1 MKKHFYQNLL
11 PLFALSLLLVPI
23 SGCDKN
29 SAKLYLVYQ
38 PIYTSKA
45 EVLASINGNPAQ
57 KVDSPG
63 KVYLKGSYI
72 FINDIDKGIHIIDNQ
87 NPSRPTQV
95 AFLAIPGNQDIAV
108 KGNTLYADMYD
119 ALLAIDIS
127 NPRHVRITKQLER
140 TFPTRA
146 YVNGYISSS
155 DKVITGW
162 TKKFVRQVP
171 NTYPCANCV
180 IDLAPAAFSSSSDAK
195 GMAGSMARMVLIDD
209 HMYALA
215 ESHTLSVINLDSQD
229 QPSMGN
235 TIMAGFDLE
244 TIYPFKNKL
253 FLGSSSGVYIYDLS
267 DPNNPVA
274 QGMYAHGRACDPVIT
289 DGDYAYVTLH
299 TGSACG
305 GASNELDVL
314 NVKDLH
320 HPLPVKIYQMTRP
333 MGLSKDG
340 DLLFVCDKEG
350 VRVFDAHDPAALVQR
365 AILGAADAYEAVAY
379 NHRLLVTSSRGI
391 YQYDYSKPSMPL
403 LSMLPVGH

>member
-314 NVKDLH
+314 NVKDLN

>member
-379 NHRLLVTSSRGI
+379 NHHLLVTSSRGI

>member
-365 AILGAADAYEAVAY
+365 AVLGAADAYEAVAY